1 MKCSKCHTDN
11 PSDSKYCKKCAAP
24 LFTSE
29 DTHVS
34 ETRTFQA
41 PIKDVNV
48 GEIIADKYKLL
59 EELGRGGMGAVYKAE
74 QIKPL
79 KRSVA
84 LKIIKLGMDTSQV
97 VARFESERQALAVMD
112 HPNIAKVFDA
122 GATGT
127 GRPYFVM
134 ELVRGVSLTE
144 YCDKYKLTT
153 RERLE
158 LFTSVCQAVQHAHQ
172 KGVIHRDLKPSNILV
187 TVQKNEPVP
196 KIIDFGIAKATELRL
211 TERTLFTEQ
220 GQLMGTPEY
229 MSPEQAEM
237 SGLDVDTRTD
247 IYSLGVMLY
256 ELLAGVL
263 PFDPKTLRSAGFSE
277 IQRIIRETEP
287 PKASTRLSGL
297 GDKQTTIAEH
307 RKTDPGSLQRQLK
320 GDLDWITM
328 KALAKDRIHR
338 YASAS
343 ELATDIE
350 RYLRNEPIMAGPP
363 SPVYRLKKYIRRH
376 KVGVAAAAVVILAI
390 LIGVAGTTV
399 GLLRA
404 IRAEKKAVEEA
415 NTAQQVSDFL
425 VRLFEVSNPGE
436 ARGNTITAREILSK
450 GAGEIEQGLKDQPL
464 TRASL
469 METIGTV
476 YRKLG
481 LYKDAE
487 PLLKESLKIREN
499 LLGSKDARVADSLYS
514 LALLHDNQ
522 GKFKEAKELT
532 QRSLEIWESELG
544 PTHPKIAKGLHEQG
558 LLHYKDGK
566 FKEAETIFERA
577 LEIREKA
584 LGSNHPDV
592 AESLFSLGVVNYIQ
606 SRFDESE
613 YFYKRALEIRE
624 TVLGP
629 DHPDVAQSLNSLAA
643 LYHWLRRYD
652 EAESL
657 YNRSLA
663 IRKKTLG
670 QIHPEV
676 AGTLD
681 NIGILYHYKGNLVE
695 AEKYYKE
702 ALEIRKKSLGENHP
716 DVGASY
722 FGIASL
728 YHGMGRYEEAAQA
741 YEQAIKILEISL
753 GEEHLEL
760 PPVMHNLALLYS
772 EMGRN
777 DEAEALHKRGLKIR
791 EKGWGPK
798 HVGVTQSLRDLGYFY
813 TTTGRYTEAEPLF
826 RRALSLVEKEWGPDH
841 IRVAEALRYL
851 GQMFSLKGENKEAEQ
866 HLRRALDICKKES
879 EPDSEV
885 VAGVCYYLAYLY
897 HHNLNRF
904 EEAEELYKQ
913 ALTLQE
919 ENLGSDSTEVKEI
932 IKEYANLLRQMDR
945 KEEAA
950 KLEFRI
956 K

>member
-1 MKCSKCHTDN
+1 MKCPECQTDN
-11 PSDSKYCKKCAAP
+11 PSDSKYCKECAAP
-24 LFTSE
+24 LFSSK
-29 DTHVS
+29 DTHAP
-34 ETRTFQA
+34 ETQTFRA
-41 PIKDVNV
+41 PIRDVNV
-48 GEIIADKYKLL
+48 GEVIAGKYKLL

-74 QIKPL
+74 QVKPL

-112 HPNIAKVFDA
+112 HPSIAKVFDV
-122 GATGT
+122 GATET

-158 LFTSVCQAVQHAHQ
+158 LFTSICQAVQHAHQ

-187 TVQKNEPVP
+187 TVQKNEAVP

-220 GQLMGTPEY
+220 GQLIGTPEY

-263 PFDPKTLRSAGFSE
+263 PFDAKTLRSAGFSE

-307 RKTDPGSLQRQLK
+307 RKTDPGSLQRQLR

-328 KALAKDRIHR
+328 RAMAKDRIQR

-350 RYLRNEPIMAGPP
+350 RYLKNEPIIAGPP

-376 KVGVAAAAVVILAI
+376 KVGVAAASVVILAI

-399 GLLRA
+399 GLIRA
-404 IRAEKKAVEEA
+404 RRAEKKAVEEA
-415 NTAQQVSDFL
+415 LTAQQVSDFL
-425 VRLFEVSNPGE
+425 IRLFEVSDPGE

-450 GAGEIEQGLKDQPL
+450 GAAEIEQGLKDQPL
-464 TRASL
+464 TRANL

-487 PLLKESLKIREN
+487 PLLKGSLEIRESI
-499 LLGSKDARVADSLYS
+499 LGSKDTRVADSLYS
-514 LALLHDNQ
+514 LALLLDNQ
-522 GKFKEAKELT
+522 GKLKEAKELT

-544 PTHPKIAKGLHEQG
+544 PAHPKIAKGLQEQG
-558 LLHYKDGK
+558 LLLYKDGK
-566 FKEAETIFERA
+566 FVEAEAIFERA
-577 LEIREKA
+577 LEIRENA
-584 LGSNHPDV
+584 LGPNHPDV
-592 AESLFSLGVVNYIQ
+592 AESLYFLGVVTYIQ
-606 SRFDESE
+606 SRFEEAED
-613 YFYKRALEIRE
+613 FYKRSLEIRE

-629 DHPDVAQSLNSLAA
+629 DHPDVAQSLKSLAA

-652 EAESL
+652 EAEPL
-657 YNRSLA
+657 YNRSLE

-670 QIHPEV
+670 QLHPEV
-676 AGTLD
+676 AGILE
-681 NIGILYHYKGNLVE
+681 NIGILYHYKGDFAE
-695 AEKYYKE
+695 AENYYKE
-702 ALEIRKKSLGENHP
+702 VLEIRKKSLGENHP

-722 FGIASL
+722 FNIATLCHS
-728 YHGMGRYEEAAQA
+728 MGRYEEAAKA
-741 YEQAIKILEISL
+741 YEQALEIMKVSL

-760 PPVMHNLALLYS
+760 PPVMHNLARLYS

-777 DEAEALHKRGLKIR
+777 EEAEALHERGLEIR
-791 EKGWGPK
+791 EKGWGPE
-798 HVGVTQSLRDLGYFY
+798 HVRVILSLNDLGYFY

-826 RRALSLVEKEWGPDH
+826 RRALSLAEKEWGPDS
-841 IRVAEALRYL
+841 IRIVEALRYI
-851 GQMFSLKGENKEAEQ
+851 GYMFLLKGENKEAEQ
-866 HLRRALDICKKES
+866 HLIRALDICKKEP
-879 EPDSEV
+879 EADPKEL
-885 VAGVCYYLAYLY
+885 AGVCYYLAYLY

-904 EEAEELYKQ
+904 EEAEEFYKQ
-913 ALTLQE
+913 ALALQE
-919 ENLGSDSTEVKEI
+919 ENLGSDSIEVKEI
-932 IKEYANLLRQMDR
+932 IKEYASLLKQMGR
-945 KEEAA
+945 KEEAE
-950 KLEFRI
+950 KLESRI